1 MSREV
6 LVGGVFLLL
15 SVAWSPTVG
24 EEAAFPSLDLRL
36 EGWEPAGPT
45 ETYVGEKL
53 YEAIDGFAD
62 YHFGFDFREAQ
73 RRFFI
78 QGQKKIEVFVY
89 RFGSP
94 TEAYG
99 LYSVMRPRW
108 GQPVPVG
115 DEAVWEEGNVCA
127 VWRGPYYI
135 AVTTQGAEVA
145 SEEDLIGAA
154 RAVAQQIGGE
164 FKRPDLVEILP
175 PGRLQPLSVLYFH
188 CLQPL
193 DRVFYLGEGNVLQLA
208 EKPTD
213 PHEVEAIYAEYDQRG
228 RPAIVVVVLYPQ
240 AEKGRK
246 ACELYAAQVGAEA
259 VAATEDS
266 LWDPPEAAS
275 YGRDFKAH
283 TGFHT
288 LLFQREKW
296 LLAAAE
302 VVDVDFMK
310 DLLRQVDRALGK
322 RLERQSAQERDSE
335 AKRAEGE
342 GTLKEKDE

>member
-1 MSREV
+1 MGRGI
-6 LVGGVFLLL
+6 LILGVCLLL
-15 SVAWSPTVG
+15 QAVWKSAVG
-24 EEAAFPSLDLRL
+24 EEAGGLSLEALRL
-36 EGWEPAGPT
+36 GGWEAAGPT
-45 ETYVGEKL
+45 ETYLGEKL

-94 TEAYG
+94 AEAYG

-108 GQPVPVG
+108 GQPVAVG
-115 DEAVWEEGNVCA
+115 DEAVWEQGNVCA

-135 AVTTQGAEVA
+135 AITTQGAEVA
-145 SEEDLIGAA
+145 TEEDLTAAA
-154 RAVAQQIGGE
+154 RAVAQQIQGG
-164 FKRPDLVEILP
+164 FKRPDLVEMLP
-175 PGRLQPLSVLYFH
+175 RKQLQPLSVLYFH

-213 PHEVEAIYAEYDQRG
+213 PHEVEAVYAEYDQPG
-228 RPAIVVVVLYPQ
+228 RPAIVVVALYPQ
-240 AEKGRK
+240 PEKARK
-246 ACELYAAQVGAEA
+246 ARELYAAQVEAEA
-259 VAATEDS
+259 VVATEDS
-266 LWDPPEAAS
+266 LWDDPEASS
-275 YGRDFKAH
+275 YGRDFKAR

-302 VVDVDFMK
+302 VADVELLK
-310 DLLRQVDRALGK
+310 GLLRQVDRALEE
-322 RLERQSAQERDSE
+322 RLEREDAKEEERED
-335 AKRAEGE
+335 AKGREDA
-342 GTLKEKDE
+342 KEEDF